1 MSTVDQQGRTAPL
14 TSGQMAMWLGAKF
27 ASPDTNFNLAEAI
40 DIDGGIDPDI
50 FIAAMRQVADET
62 EATRLG
68 FIDTAQGPRQVVAPV
83 FTGEIP
89 YLDLSGESD
98 PQAEAERWMRADYTR
113 SIDLAHGQLWLSAL
127 IRLAPDRHI
136 WYHRSHHIA
145 LDGFSGGLIARRFAD
160 IYTAMATGSA
170 AVPEE
175 SRLAP
180 LSQLAEEEHAYC
192 ESGRFPRDRQYW
204 AERFADAPDPLS
216 LASHRSVN
224 VGGLL
229 RQTVHLPAA
238 SVQALQAIAQEL
250 GSTLP
255 QILIATTAA
264 YLYRATG
271 IEDMA
276 IGIPVTARHNDRMRR
291 VPAMV
296 ANALPLRLAMRA
308 DLPIPELI
316 REVGRQMRQILRHQ
330 SYRYEHLRSELNML
344 VNNRQLFTTVVNV
357 EPFDYDFRFA
367 GHAAKPRNL
376 SNGTAED
383 LGIFLYERGNGQD
396 LQIDFDA
403 NPAVHT
409 AEELADH
416 QRRLIAFIDAVIRLP
431 LQAIGH
437 IDLLGADERRQ
448 LLVEWND
455 TAHAVPDTH
464 LAALIEAQLAAN
476 PQAIALRFDGQNR
489 QRRIEPPRQPSRA
502 LAARTRRGPGAH
514 RRARDSTLDGP
525 DDCAARHAE
534 DRRGVPAGRSGFS
547 AGPHRFMLGDAQPV
561 CLVTTEAL
569 RSRCRK
575 PRPALLLDVAQ
586 TIADLASCDDTDAG
600 IAIDPSHPAYVI
612 YTSGSTGVPKG
623 AIVSH
628 RAIVNRLRWMQD
640 RYGLEADDRV
650 LQKTPSSFDV
660 SVWEFFWPLID
671 GATLV
676 LAKPG
681 GHKDAAYLADLI
693 AEERITTVHFV
704 PSMLE
709 VFLLEPTAAAC
720 TTLRRVICSGEAL
733 SPALQSQFQQRLPC
747 ELHNLYGPTEA
758 AVDVT
763 SWACE
768 RTADDDA
775 SKSVPIGRPIWNT
788 QMHVLDSGM
797 QPVPPGVTGELY
809 NRGRRPRARLSQAPA
824 AERRALHRQPLRRPR
839 QPHVTAAATSHAGAR
854 TAAWT
859 SSAAPTSR

>member
-1 MSTVDQQGRTAPL
+1 MSTVDPLGDASPL

-40 DIDGGIDPDI
+40 DIEGWIDPAV
-50 FIAAMRQVADET
+50 FMAAMQQVTQEA
-62 EATRLG
+62 EATRLH
-68 FIDTAQGPRQVVAPV
+68 FVDTAQGARQVVAPV
-83 FTGEIP
+83 FTREIP
-89 YLDLSGESD
+89 YLDFSGDED
-98 PQAEAERWMRADYTR
+98 PAAAAQAWMHADFSR
-113 SIDLAHGQLWLSAL
+113 NIDLAEGPLWLSAL
-127 IRLAPDRHI
+127 IRIAPERHI
-136 WYHRSHHIA
+136 WYHRSHHIV
-145 LDGFSGGLIARRFAD
+145 LDGFGGGLIARRFAD
-160 IYTAMATGSA
+160 IYSA
-170 AVPEE
+170 RIAGTDVPEA

-180 LSQLAEEEHAYC
+180 ISQLAEEEKAYR

-204 AERFADAPDPLS
+204 TERFGDAPDPLS

-229 RQTVHLPAA
+229 RQTAYLPAA
-238 SVQALQAIAQEL
+238 SVRALQGIAQQL
-250 GSTLP
+250 GTTLP

-271 IEDMA
+271 VEDMV

-296 ANALPLRLAMRA
+296 ANALPLRLAMRP
-308 DLPIPELI
+308 DLPVPELI
-316 REVGRQMRQILRHQ
+316 HEVGRQMRQILRHQ
-330 SYRYEHLRSELNML
+330 SYRYEHLRSDLNML

-409 AEELADH
+409 AQALADH
-416 QRRLIAFIDAVIRLP
+416 QRRLLAFMAAVIQQP
-431 LQAIGH
+431 GQAIGQV
-437 IDLLGADERRQ
+437 DLLQAGEREQ
-448 LLVEWND
+448 LLVTWND
-455 TAHAVPDTH
+455 TARPVPDTN
-464 LAALIEAQLAAN
+464 LAALIEAQLAAH
-476 PQAIALRFDGQNR
+476 PQGIALRFDGEAMRNDELNR
-489 QRRIEPPRQPSRA
+489 RANRLAHLLRARGAGPERTVA
-502 LAARTRRGPGAH
+502 LAIPRSMELMVALLATLKTGA
-514 RRARDSTLDGP
+514 AYLPVDP
-525 DDCAARHAE
+525 DFPQ
-534 DRRGVPAGRSGFS
+534 DRIA
-547 AGPHRFMLGDAQPV
+547 FMLGDARPV
-561 CLVTTEAL
+561 CLVTTAALAEAL
-569 RSRCRK
+569 
-575 PRPALLLDVAQ
+575 PADAPKLLLDVAQ
-586 TIADLASCDDTDAG
+586 TFAELGTCADTDPG

-612 YTSGSTGVPKG
+612 YTSGSTGRPKG
-623 AIVSH
+623 AVVPH

-640 RYGLEADDRV
+640 RYGLQADDRV

-681 GHKDAAYLADLI
+681 GHKDAAYLAALI
-693 AEERITTVHFV
+693 ADEAITTLHFV

-709 VFLLEPTAAAC
+709 VFLLEPTASAC

-733 SPALQSQFQQRLPC
+733 SPALQSQFQQRLSC

-763 SWACE
+763 SWGCP
-768 RTADDDA
+768 RTPEEEP
-775 SKSVPIGRPIWNT
+775 SLKSVPIGRPIWNT
-788 QMHVLDSGM
+788 QMHVLDSGL
-797 QPVPPGVTGELY
+797 QPVPPGTTGELY
-809 NRGRRPRARLSQAPA
+809 IAGIGLARGYLNRPLLS
-824 AERRALHRQPLRRPR
+824 AERFVANPFGEP
-839 QPHVTAAATSHAGAR
+839 QPHVPQRRSGAL
-854 TAAWT
+854 AQ
-859 SSAAPTSR
+859 